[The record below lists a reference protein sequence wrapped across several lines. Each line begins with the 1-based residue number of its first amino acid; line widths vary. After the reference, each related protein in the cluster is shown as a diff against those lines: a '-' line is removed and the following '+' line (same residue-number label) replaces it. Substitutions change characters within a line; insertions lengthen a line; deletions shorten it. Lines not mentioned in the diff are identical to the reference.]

1 MKKIL
6 LIFII
11 ALSIDILLSNLIL
24 KKTRHWENIA
34 WKEKW
39 WRVSSNIYHHDLLP
53 NTDQFEFWGEKIK
66 QRLIT
71 NSIGFRDKEKRI
83 VKKINKEKKRILLI
97 GDSFIEGS
105 GVNYEDTLAGQL
117 DDYLGFNYEILKH
130 KLLI

>member
-83 VKKINKEKKRILLI
+83 VKKINKEKNFINWRLL
-97 GDSFIEGS
+97 
-105 GVNYEDTLAGQL
+105 
-117 DDYLGFNYEILKH
+117 H
-130 KLLI
+130 